1 MHKRLISFFTT
12 FSILISAV
20 TIANADTV
28 TKKKDELKETKQNI
42 SRIKNKI
49 HEVKELKQNV
59 VEEINR
65 LENKIDKVT
74 NEIET
79 INGDIGKTKG
89 LITTTN
95 KELEEAIK
103 DFDNEK
109 EVYGERL
116 KTLYI
121 NGPTGYLDILAASES
136 FSDFI
141 SRLELVKKIIEYD
154 KGLLKEMKAKQE
166 KIQYKK
172 MQLEN
177 HKQYLVKLQNNSIA
191 KKEEL
196 ADANAEKKAYYQKL
210 SKDQAALEKALD
222 DELAESKRLE
232 AEIKRLTQSN
242 NQGSFSGSKTGILKV
257 SDIGHMPPVT
267 SPFGMRYHP
276 VLHKYKLHTGIDFGV
291 KTGTPIYAMSDGEV
305 IISGNLTGYGYT
317 VAIAHGGGITSL
329 YAHCSKLLV
338 SVGQK
343 VEKGQLIAK
352 SGSTGYS
359 TGPHLHFEIRKDGTP
374 INPGP
379 YVIIGK

>member
-1 MHKRLISFFTT
+1 MLVSV
-12 FSILISAV
+12 V

-28 TKKKDELKETKQNI
+28 TKKKDELNETKKNI

-79 INGDIGKTKG
+79 INNDIGKTKG

-95 KELEEAIK
+95 KELEEAIN
-103 DFDNEK
+103 DFNNEK

-141 SRLELVKKIIEYD
+141 SRVELVKKIIEYD
-154 KGLLKEMKAKQE
+154 KGLLKEMKEKQE
-166 KIQYKK
+166 KIEYKK

-177 HKQYLVKLQNNSIA
+177 HKQYLVKLQNNSIE

-232 AEIKRLTQSN
+232 AEIKRLTQGN

-305 IISGNLTGYGYT
+305 IISGNLKGYGYT

-343 VEKGQLIAK
+343 VKKGQLIAK
-352 SGSTGYS
+352 SGNTGYS

-374 INPGP
+374 VNPAP